1 MIGRGNMDNYS
12 GFIMITVVCAL
23 VLLIGAVKKKSEF
36 IINFILRTVLG
47 MISIYF
53 INEFLNW
60 QNINIAVGMNPITVL
75 TSGTLGI
82 PGVLLLYGINFYKFL

>member
-1 MIGRGNMDNYS
+1 MDNYA
-12 GFIMITVVCAL
+12 GFIIITIVCAL
-23 VLLIGAVKKKSEF
+23 VLLIGAMKKKSEI
-36 IINFILRTVLG
+36 IINFILRTVMG
-47 MISIYF
+47 MIYIYF
-53 INEFLNW
+53 LNEFLRW

>member
-12 GFIMITVVCAL
+12 GFIMITVVCTL
-23 VLLIGAVKKKSEF
+23 VLLIGAIKKKSEF
-36 IINFILRTVLG
+36 IINFILRTILG

-60 QNINIAVGMNPITVL
+60 QNINLTVGMNPITVL

-82 PGVLLLYGINFYKFL
+82 PGVLLLYGINFYNFL